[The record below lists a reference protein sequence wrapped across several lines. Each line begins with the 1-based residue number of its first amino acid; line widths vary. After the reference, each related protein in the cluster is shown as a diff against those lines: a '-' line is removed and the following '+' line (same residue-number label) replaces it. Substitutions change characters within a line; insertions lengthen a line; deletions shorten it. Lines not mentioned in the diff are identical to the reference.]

1 MSKKILISV
10 SYGASEEALAADIG
24 CIEQAMQAAFPD
36 WELRRAFTSG
46 RVRALAARQG
56 RPVPD
61 PAEAVA
67 RAKADGAAQIAVAAL
82 LVSPGGEF
90 ESVEAAA
97 QGLPVAT
104 PLLTD
109 DGATVAAA
117 VKYLPFAVAIPLV
130 SVAAFLLDGVFVGAT
145 ASRYM
150 LFSAILSAAVFF
162 GLFFALRDGMGNYA
176 LWTAFISFLFMRSLA
191 MAIFFRPMVAK
202 AFGTAGK

>member
-56 RPVPD
+56 RPMPD

-82 LVSPGGEF
+82 LVSTGGEF

-97 QGLPVAT
+97 AKIVKIIDTVEPDEKLVARYEERYQQFREIYPACKPVF
-104 PLLTD
+104 D
-109 DGATVAAA
+109 II
-117 VKYLPFAVAIPLV
+117 K
-130 SVAAFLLDGVFVGAT
+130 
-145 ASRYM
+145 
-150 LFSAILSAAVFF
+150 
-162 GLFFALRDGMGNYA
+162 
-176 LWTAFISFLFMRSLA
+176 
-191 MAIFFRPMVAK
+191 
-202 AFGTAGK
+202 